1 MTKMSL
7 LEQIPVIMLFVMIS
21 VYFAISYLIVNVFLK
36 GSREVTFELKP
47 DSLDKQYLFWLGIIV
62 PIGVFFYLEYFVFL
76 SNEITFN
83 ADGFKIFFE
92 ESKLPLGVLALSP
105 IFGVIVSNIH
115 RTIQTEKQINVT
127 EVKNISDSFYTHNKY
142 IIEEFRSIQCQNSY
156 LKMAVDSP
164 NGLYKKIYPFSNI
177 KHGYNETISQSFIL
191 IIIKKYYELKLE
203 IENFTNDL
211 KNVKA
216 ETNSLIIESI
226 IEYTEIV
233 YLNLIGLMKECHIN
247 VDDEC
252 KSYFDDNKSK
262 FIKELDFE
270 IQVSESHLQDEIIA
284 YTNISALHGMIKCII
299 LYLTLFLATLKRIFD
314 VINLED
320 TIELQELKKIIEN
333 DLRYSYFKIAKL
345 KNELY
350 QPIGEFRDTTQYLSE
365 LNKNS

>member
-7 LEQIPVIMLFVMIS
+7 LEQIPVIMLLIMIA
-21 VYFAISYLIVNVFLK
+21 VYFAISYLIANVFLK
-36 GSREVTFELKP
+36 GSREVTFELKS

-83 ADGFKIFFE
+83 AGGFKLFFE

-142 IIEEFRSIQCQNSY
+142 IIEEFRLIQCQNPY

-164 NGLYKKIYPFSNI
+164 NILYKKIYPLSNI
-177 KHGYNETISQSFIL
+177 KYGYNETINQSFISVV
-191 IIIKKYYELKLE
+191 IMKHYELKLE
-203 IENFTNDL
+203 IEKLTNELND
-211 KNVKA
+211 VKA
-216 ETNSLIIESI
+216 ETKSLIIESI

-233 YLNLIGLMKECHIN
+233 YFNLIELMKECHVN
-247 VDDEC
+247 VDDEY
-252 KSYFDDNKSK
+252 KSYFYDSKSK
-262 FIKELDFE
+262 FIKELDIE
-270 IQVSESHLQDEIIA
+270 IQDSEAHLQDEIIA

-299 LYLTLFLATLKRIFD
+299 SYISLFLVTLKKIFD
-314 VINLED
+314 VINLDD
-320 TIELQELKKIIEN
+320 TIELQELKKIIKN
-333 DLRYSYFKIAKL
+333 DLMHSYLKIAKL
-345 KNELY
+345 KNEIY
-350 QPIGEFRDTTQYLSE
+350 QPIGESRAIIQYSAE
-365 LNKNS
+365 LNEN